1 MTLRPVLRARA
12 PLRVS
17 FAGGGTDVA
26 PFPEREGGAVLSAT
40 IGSYAYATL
49 RPRSDG
55 HITVE
60 SHDYGTSIG
69 YDVGTPLVLDGTLDL
84 PKAAIARIMTRQ
96 GALPSDGFD
105 LFLHT
110 NAPPGSGLG
119 SSSAVMVAVID
130 LVARHCGLDLGPHE
144 IAELAY
150 RLERD
155 DLAIPGGYQDQYAAA
170 FGGFNFMEFRQ
181 DGEVV
186 VNPLRV
192 RSDTVHE
199 LEHNMLLA
207 YTGRTRVSDHIIE
220 DQVSRYET
228 GNEDA
233 VAGLRAQRDLADA
246 MRVALLRGKVDEL
259 GRLLGESW
267 REKQRMSSR
276 ITTPLISEAVDL
288 GLRSGALGG
297 KVTGAGGGGHLIFIC
312 EFERRH
318 VVADALLGLGLSV
331 SEFTFTKHGVTTW
344 KGQG

>member
-1 MTLRPVLRARA
+1 MTVRPVLRARA

-17 FAGGGTDVA
+17 FAGGGSDVA

-49 RPRSDG
+49 RPRDDG

-69 YDVGTPLVLDGTLDL
+69 YDVGAPLELDGELDL
-84 PKAAIARIMTRQ
+84 PKAAIARIMALE
-96 GALPSDGFD
+96 GAMASDGFD

-130 LVARHCGLDLGPHE
+130 LVGRHCGLDLGPYE

-150 RLERD
+150 RLERE
-155 DLAIPGGYQDQYAAA
+155 DLAIPGGSQDQYAAA
-170 FGGFNFMEFRQ
+170 FGGFNFMEFRT
-181 DGEVV
+181 DGQVV

-192 RSDTVHE
+192 RPDTVHE

-220 DQVSRYET
+220 DQVARYET
-228 GNEDA
+228 GNVDA

-246 MRVALLRGKVDEL
+246 MRVALLRGRVDEV
-259 GRLLGESW
+259 GHLLGEAW

-276 ITTPLISEAVDL
+276 ITTPLITQAVD
-288 GLRSGALGG
+288 RAMHSGALGG

-318 VVADALLGLGLSV
+318 VVADALIDLGLSV

-344 KGQG
+344 KGRQ

>member
-1 MTLRPVLRARA
+1 MTVRPVLRARA

-17 FAGGGTDVA
+17 FAGGGSDVA

-40 IGSYAYATL
+40 IGRYAYATL
-49 RPRSDG
+49 RPRDDG

-69 YDVGTPLVLDGTLDL
+69 YDVGAPLELDGELDL
-84 PKAAIARIMTRQ
+84 PKAAIARIMAFE
-96 GALPSDGFD
+96 GAMASDGFD

-130 LVARHCGLDLGPHE
+130 LVGRHCGLDLGPYE

-150 RLERD
+150 RLERE
-155 DLAIPGGYQDQYAAA
+155 DLAIPGGSQDQYASA
-170 FGGFNFMEFRQ
+170 FGGFNFMEFRT
-181 DGEVV
+181 DGQVV

-192 RSDTVHE
+192 RPDTVHE

-228 GNEDA
+228 GNADA

-246 MRVALLRGKVDEL
+246 MRVALLRGRVDEV
-259 GRLLGESW
+259 GHLLGEAW

-288 GLRSGALGG
+288 AMHSGALGG

-318 VVADALLGLGLSV
+318 IVADALIDLGLSV

-344 KGQG
+344 KGRP